1 MSLELYVFF
10 VFSTVL
16 IFSALKVITV
26 NNPVKAAIYL
36 VFSFFASAVLWL
48 LLNAEFLAIILIL
61 VYVGAVMVLFLFV
74 VMMLDI
80 NLAQM
85 REGFVNYFPIGLIVL
100 FFMAGLL
107 IFFLTDQFSDMDKNI
122 IQEIRLLGD
131 DNTKNLGFLLYTEY
145 ILAFEIAGVILLL
158 GIVAAITLTHKKNI
172 LNKYQNPFDQV
183 NVKKSDRL
191 KIIKDGDQTKWY
203 QCYTI

>member
-48 LLNAEFLAIILIL
+48 LLNAEFLAIILVL

-80 NLAQM
+80 NLAQI

-100 FFMAGLL
+100 FFMASLL

-191 KIIKDGDQTKWY
+191 RIIKDGDQAE
-203 QCYTI
+203 

>member
-36 VFSFFASAVLWL
+36 VLSFFSSAVLWL
-48 LLNAEFLAIILIL
+48 LLNAEFLAIILVL

-100 FFMAGLL
+100 FSMAALL

-191 KIIKDGDQTKWY
+191 KIIKDGDQAE
-203 QCYTI
+203 

>member
-10 VFSTVL
+10 VFSTAL

-48 LLNAEFLAIILIL
+48 LLNAEFLAIILVL

-100 FFMAGLL
+100 FSMAALL

-131 DNTKNLGFLLYTEY
+131 DNTKNLGFLLYTEF

-191 KIIKDGDQTKWY
+191 KIIKDGDQAK
-203 QCYTI
+203 

>member
-48 LLNAEFLAIILIL
+48 LLNAEFLAIILVL

-80 NLAQM
+80 NLAQI

-100 FFMAGLL
+100 FFMASLL

-191 KIIKDGDQTKWY
+191 KIIKDGDQAE
-203 QCYTI
+203 

>member
-10 VFSTVL
+10 VFSIVL

-36 VFSFFASAVLWL
+36 VLSFFASAVLWL

-100 FFMAGLL
+100 FFMASLL

-191 KIIKDGDQTKWY
+191 KIIKDGDQAE
-203 QCYTI
+203 

>member
-10 VFSTVL
+10 LFSTVL
-16 IFSALKVITV
+16 IFSTLKVITV

-48 LLNAEFLAIILIL
+48 LLNAEFLAIILVL

-131 DNTKNLGFLLYTEY
+131 DNTKNLGFLLYTEF

-191 KIIKDGDQTKWY
+191 KIIKDGDQAK
-203 QCYTI
+203 

>member
-100 FFMAGLL
+100 FSMAALL

-131 DNTKNLGFLLYTEY
+131 DNTKNLGFLLYTEF

-191 KIIKDGDQTKWY
+191 KIIKDGDQAK
-203 QCYTI
+203 

>member
-1 MSLELYVFF
+1 M
-10 VFSTVL
+10 
-16 IFSALKVITV
+16 
-26 NNPVKAAIYL
+26 
-36 VFSFFASAVLWL
+36 AS
-48 LLNAEFLAIILIL
+48 
-61 VYVGAVMVLFLFV
+61 
-74 VMMLDI
+74 
-80 NLAQM
+80 
-85 REGFVNYFPIGLIVL
+85 
-100 FFMAGLL
+100 LL

-191 KIIKDGDQTKWY
+191 KIIKDGDQAE
-203 QCYTI
+203 

>member
-16 IFSALKVITV
+16 IFSTLKVITV

-48 LLNAEFLAIILIL
+48 LLNAEFLAIILVL

-100 FFMAGLL
+100 FSMAALL

-131 DNTKNLGFLLYTEY
+131 DNTKNLGFLLYTEF

-191 KIIKDGDQTKWY
+191 KIIKDGDQAE
-203 QCYTI
+203 

>member
-36 VFSFFASAVLWL
+36 VLSFFASAVLWL

-100 FFMAGLL
+100 FFMASLL

-131 DNTKNLGFLLYTEY
+131 DNTKNLGFLLYTEF

-191 KIIKDGDQTKWY
+191 KIIKDGDQAE
-203 QCYTI
+203 

>member
-36 VFSFFASAVLWL
+36 VLSFFASAVLWL

-100 FFMAGLL
+100 FFMASLL
-107 IFFLTDQFSDMDKNI
+107 IFFLTKGSK
-122 IQEIRLLGD
+122 
-131 DNTKNLGFLLYTEY
+131 
-145 ILAFEIAGVILLL
+145 
-158 GIVAAITLTHKKNI
+158 
-172 LNKYQNPFDQV
+172 
-183 NVKKSDRL
+183 
-191 KIIKDGDQTKWY
+191 
-203 QCYTI
+203 

>member
-10 VFSTVL
+10 LFSTVL
-16 IFSALKVITV
+16 IFSTLKVITV
-26 NNPVKAAIYL
+26 NYPVKAAIYL
-36 VFSFFASAVLWL
+36 VLSFFASAVLWL
-48 LLNAEFLAIILIL
+48 LLNAEFLAIILVL

-100 FFMAGLL
+100 FSMAALL

-131 DNTKNLGFLLYTEY
+131 DNTKNLGFLLYTEF

-191 KIIKDGDQTKWY
+191 KIIKDGDQTK
-203 QCYTI
+203 

>member
-36 VFSFFASAVLWL
+36 VLSFFASAVLWL

-100 FFMAGLL
+100 FFMASLL

-191 KIIKDGDQTKWY
+191 KIIKDGDQAE
-203 QCYTI
+203 

>member
-48 LLNAEFLAIILIL
+48 LLNAEFLAIILVL
-61 VYVGAVMVLFLFV
+61 VYVGAVMVLFLLV

-100 FFMAGLL
+100 FSMAALL

-131 DNTKNLGFLLYTEY
+131 DNTKNLGFLLYTEF

-191 KIIKDGDQTKWY
+191 KIIKDGDQAK
-203 QCYTI
+203 

>member
-10 VFSTVL
+10 LFSTVL
-16 IFSALKVITV
+16 IFSTLKVISV

-36 VFSFFASAVLWL
+36 VLSFFSSAVLWL

-85 REGFVNYFPIGLIVL
+85 REGLVNYFPIGLIVL
-100 FFMAGLL
+100 FFMASLL

-191 KIIKDGDQTKWY
+191 KIIKDGDQAK
-203 QCYTI
+203 

>member
-48 LLNAEFLAIILIL
+48 LLNAEFLAIILVL

-100 FFMAGLL
+100 FFMASLL

-131 DNTKNLGFLLYTEY
+131 DNTKNLGFLLYTEF

-191 KIIKDGDQTKWY
+191 KIIKDGDQTK
-203 QCYTI
+203 

>member
-131 DNTKNLGFLLYTEY
+131 DNTKNLGFLLYTEF

-191 KIIKDGDQTKWY
+191 KIIKDGDQAK
-203 QCYTI
+203 